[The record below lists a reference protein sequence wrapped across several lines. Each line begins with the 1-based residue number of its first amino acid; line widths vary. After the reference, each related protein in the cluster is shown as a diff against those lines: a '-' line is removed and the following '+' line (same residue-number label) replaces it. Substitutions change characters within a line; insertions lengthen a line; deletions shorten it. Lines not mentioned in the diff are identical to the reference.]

1 MKTTTPDRST
11 PAARSFVSRCALAV
25 LLLVSCCQAQ
35 TPLGHGYVRDGEHIH
50 YEGGGSTD
58 ENGGTLIDAPSRDV
72 IDGFQAALVRKVLPC
87 TDLDAES
94 FVPLSEEYSRDQ
106 NRVYYKWISP
116 GRFLVVELP
125 DADPGSFQALSSAY
139 AKDAN
144 TVWYLDRPIAR
155 SDPASFVVIENRTGK
170 DRNSVYVS
178 GRRVRHLHAA
188 TYRHLASGY
197 NADKNGVYWGVEPVR
212 GADIATFEVL
222 GDSFIAKDAD
232 TVYRSGEAI
241 EGFDAPT
248 TKLLLHDPYGYQILS
263 DRNGVYL
270 NRLKFLH
277 ADPDDFVVRDNRSA
291 VGAGFLFVVD
301 TYHSTPITVFRE
313 NGGLVVETILYD
325 RATSRPL
332 ATARADLTERGMEN
346 TRLSPPP
353 GAATPAPV
361 PAWLLQV
368 FERED
373 LAATLREKAELYLPE

>member
-1 MKTTTPDRST
+1 MRTTPPGRSR
-11 PAARSFVSRCALAV
+11 PATRSFVSRCTLAV
-25 LLLVSCCQAQ
+25 LLLASCCHAQ
-35 TPLGHGYVRDGEHIH
+35 TPLGHGYVRDGDHIRF
-50 YEGGGSTD
+50 EGGGTTG
-58 ENGGTLIDAPSRDV
+58 ENGGTRIDAPSQNV
-72 IDGFQAALVRKVLPC
+72 INGFQHALERRIPLC

-94 FVPLSEEYSRDQ
+94 FVPLSEEYSRDR

-116 GRFLVVELP
+116 GRFLVIELP
-125 DADPGSFQALSSAY
+125 DADPESFQVLSSVY

-144 TVWYLDRPIAR
+144 TVWYMDQPVAR
-155 SDPASFVVIENRTGK
+155 SDPATFVIVENRTGK
-170 DRNSVYVS
+170 DRNHVYVS

-197 NADKNGVYWGVEPVR
+197 NADKNGIYWGVEPVR
-212 GADIATFEVL
+212 GADIATFQVL

-248 TKLLLHDPYGYQILS
+248 TRLLLHDPYGYQILS

-270 NRLKFLH
+270 NRFRFLH
-277 ADPDDFVVRDNRSA
+277 ADPNDFVVRDNRSA
-291 VGAGFLFVVD
+291 VGGGHLFVVD
-301 TYHSTPITVFRE
+301 TYHSTPVTVFRE
-313 NGGLVVETILYD
+313 NGALVVETILFD
-325 RATSRPL
+325 RPTGRPL
-332 ATARADLTERGMEN
+332 AIARADLTERGMEN